1 MLKFDERLC
10 SHRYKIDH
18 IRIHAIGNCIGSPI
32 RPFSMAKLIGMV
44 RRLRPSGYK
53 RWDGRRSMEIDT
65 IGIDL
70 GKTV

>member
-1 MLKFDERLC
+1 
-10 SHRYKIDH
+10 
-18 IRIHAIGNCIGSPI
+18 
-32 RPFSMAKLIGMV
+32 MV